1 MKLDTIQAIIGII
14 SFIITVIYSMI
25 KFLTNQLNK
34 KLDSLKDEILL
45 ATKDSM
51 NRFMKKNEE
60 SRAIFYEKIN
70 NNLNKINNEINLIK
84 NNYDHQNILIDTK
97 IGAMNQIFL
106 EQMVNVKNQLNELE
120 NEHEELKEKINLSDE
135 YSHLSNNDFN
145 QKLDNLQ
152 KSVDSLSP
160 HDK

>member
-1 MKLDTIQAIIGII
+1 MKLHTIQAIIGII
-14 SFIITVIYSMI
+14 SCIITLIYSMI
-25 KFLTNQLNK
+25 KFLTSQLNK

-97 IGAMNQIFL
+97 MGAMNQIFL
-106 EQMVNVKNQLNELE
+106 EQMANVKAQLNELE
-120 NEHEELKEKINLSDE
+120 TEHEDLKEKINLSDE
-135 YSHLSNNDFN
+135 YSHLSNNDLN

-152 KSVDSLSP
+152 KSVNNLSSNYE
-160 HDK
+160 

>member
-1 MKLDTIQAIIGII
+1 MKLDKIQAIIGII

-25 KFLTNQLNK
+25 KFLTNQFNK

-97 IGAMNQIFL
+97 MGAMNQIFL
-106 EQMVNVKNQLNELE
+106 EQMTNVKTQLNELE
-120 NEHEELKEKINLSDE
+120 TEHAELQGKINLSDE
-135 YSHLSNNDFN
+135 YSHLSNNDLN

-152 KSVDSLSP
+152 KSVDYLYP
-160 HDK
+160 HEK

>member
-1 MKLDTIQAIIGII
+1 MKLDKIEAIIAII
-14 SFIITVIYSMI
+14 SFIVTLIYSMI
-25 KFLTNQLNK
+25 KFLVNQLNK

-60 SRAIFYEKIN
+60 SRTIFYEKIN
-70 NNLNKINNEINLIK
+70 SNLNKINNEINLIK

-97 IGAMNQIFL
+97 MAAMNQIFL
-106 EQMVNVKNQLNELE
+106 EQIANVKTQLNELE
-120 NEHEELKEKINLSDE
+120 TEHEELKEKINISDE
-135 YSHLSNNDFN
+135 YSHHSNDNFH